1 MPTPNYQ
8 FEKRKRDLDKKARK
22 EAKKLRK
29 KEASLAKPAD
39 GAEGNPV
46 ASGDSDTPVEAG

>member
-22 EAKKLRK
+22 AAKMLRK

-39 GAEGNPV
+39 RAEGSPV
-46 ASGDSDTPVEAG
+46 VGGDSDTPVDAG